1 MFRPIT
7 QEGLEFGV
15 EKLRQFM
22 GEHPGV
28 KIQNDKTI
36 TRVVAKDLGE
46 KRLFQ
51 FLSRHLDA
59 L

>member
-46 KRLFQ
+46 KTISVSSQ
-51 FLSRHLDA
+51 TS
-59 L
+59 